1 LRSHPPG
8 ARCVD
13 CKIDLASGEVDASLD
28 ATNSDLL
35 CVPCN
40 KRRLGEICA
49 TCDAPLLGEYVTA
62 LGGKYCKGCLTCFDC
77 SLDLTSGEAQL
88 TRDAATGDALCVPCN
103 KRRLGEICT
112 TCDEPLLGK
121 YVNVLEGKYHHGCLK
136 CSACAIDMTTRTA
149 HPTRDDATGDVLC
162 TPCDKRRLGE
172 ICTTCDE
179 PLIGEYV
186 TALDG
191 KYHRGC
197 LKCSTCGVDL
207 TTDTALPTHDAETGD
222 VLCTPCS
229 KRRLGEIC
237 TTCDEPLHGKYVTAL
252 DGKYHHGCLKCST
265 CALDLTT
272 DTAQPTRDAETGD
285 VLCTPCNK
293 RRLGEICTFHYYST
307 AVDADFDR
315 HHLCPCPISCPHLS
329 PWSRSFISLP
339 SPQALVAMS
348 PSTSKG
354 SLSARLAASTITIA

>member
-1 LRSHPPG
+1 M
-8 ARCVD
+8 
-13 CKIDLASGEVDASLD
+13 DASLD

-191 KYHRGC
+191 KYH
-197 LKCSTCGVDL
+197 
-207 TTDTALPTHDAETGD
+207 
-222 VLCTPCS
+222 
-229 KRRLGEIC
+229 
-237 TTCDEPLHGKYVTAL
+237 
-252 DGKYHHGCLKCST
+252 HGCLKCST